1 MLSRGRRWEEKE
13 EPVAAAGR
21 ERDRR
26 GEVVSA
32 ADNGCE
38 DRGSREK
45 EDKTRGR
52 KKKRIKSL
60 LCTTH
65 VVVVVLEISLL

>member
-1 MLSRGRRWEEKE
+1 MMLSRGRRWEEKE

-21 ERDRR
+21 ERDRHR
-26 GEVVSA
+26 EVVSV

-52 KKKRIKSL
+52 KKK
-60 LCTTH
+60 
-65 VVVVVLEISLL
+65 E